1 VTPDPRFLYLSAAH
15 REALASLYYG
25 IEAGRGFLGL
35 IAKPGMGKTT
45 LLFHL
50 LEKFR
55 SSART
60 AFLFQT
66 QCTSREFM
74 RFLLAELGY
83 NDDGQD
89 FVRMH
94 EEFNKRLLQEARA
107 GNRFIVVID
116 EALNLEPSVLET
128 VRLLSDF
135 ETPRAKLLTIIL
147 AGQPELAGKLVSP
160 GLAQLRQRISIVNR
174 LEPLPAWE
182 IKSYVERRLQIAG
195 YKGEPLFTPE
205 ALAEIAGVTEGIP
218 RNVNNFCFNALS
230 LACALRQKTVD
241 LAIVQEVISDL
252 DLTRHV
258 LELSSAAPVAVS
270 EVPAPQAAA
279 AAGDAPQPHLD
290 IARHVAELPSAAP
303 VAVSEV
309 PAPQVAA
316 AASDAPQPRL
326 DIAMHVPEL
335 SPAAPIAVSEV
346 SAPQVAVAASA
357 APPLRIEAV
366 PASPAPRKNGE
377 SLTPAEA
384 RAYMQQVAAK
394 LKSWQG
400 ALDRS
405 SAQHPARAGG
415 SAGD

>member
-1 VTPDPRFLYLSAAH
+1 MYLKFFGLREQPFGVTPDPRFLYLSAAH

-66 QCTSREFM
+66 QCNSREFM

-116 EALNLEPSVLET
+116 EAQNLEPAVLET

-135 ETPRAKLLTIIL
+135 ETPRAKLMTIIL
-147 AGQPELAGKLVSP
+147 AGQPELAGKLASP
-160 GLAQLRQRISIVNR
+160 GLAQLRQRVSIVNR

-182 IKSYVERRLQIAG
+182 IKSYVEHRLQIAG
-195 YKGEPLFTPE
+195 YEGDPLFTPE
-205 ALAEIAGVTEGIP
+205 ALAEIARFTEGIP

-241 LAIVQEVISDL
+241 LPIVQEVIADL
-252 DLTRHV
+252 DI
-258 LELSSAAPVAVS
+258 SK
-270 EVPAPQAAA
+270 
-279 AAGDAPQPHLD
+279 
-290 IARHVAELPSAAP
+290 
-303 VAVSEV
+303 
-309 PAPQVAA
+309 
-316 AASDAPQPRL
+316 
-326 DIAMHVPEL
+326 HVPEL
-335 SPAAPIAVSEV
+335 SSDAPTVALEAPAVQATGPVM
-346 SAPQVAVAASA
+346 A
-357 APPLRIEAV
+357 APPRREDV
-366 PASPAPRKNGE
+366 PASISPAPPPGRNGE

-384 RAYMQQVAAK
+384 KAYMQQVAAK
-394 LKSWQG
+394 LKNWQG
-400 ALDRS
+400 SLDRATQEY
-405 SAQHPARAGG
+405 SARTGR
-415 SAGD
+415 SAPD